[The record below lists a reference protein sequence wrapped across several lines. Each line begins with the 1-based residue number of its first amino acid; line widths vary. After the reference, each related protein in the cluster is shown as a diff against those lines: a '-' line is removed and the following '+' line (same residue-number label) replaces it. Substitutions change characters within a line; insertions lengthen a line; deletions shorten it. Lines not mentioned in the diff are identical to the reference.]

1 MKKINYRDIVPT
13 DSFIGRY
20 LKWRENAETPV
31 VFDFWCAMRALSH
44 VVGDTYVDRPKRVV
58 NLHCLPVLIDDDASL
73 RRGDAHNALRRVC
86 DQAYKAIEPFAA
98 FDSQRLR
105 KSFATNKSIQT
116 TLLYVYASRM
126 KRRVAWEE
134 ECDWSY
140 ADVLNAEL
148 NELRRSVSSQTKLS
162 LTPNAVNEFVKWYES
177 RITSKDSY
185 ERMFDAVADEHVLR
199 IAGLLAVNDVA
210 ELLPDSKLVYIGSKH
225 IDHAITLVRE
235 LRSNYVTLFQQRYS
249 SDKLELAVERIRNK
263 LLNMGDIPC
272 KRTTLYRSIQNY
284 VDRDTFALTLDIMHE
299 LGLVQKYVPSVRMS
313 KKVATYYVATE
324 LLADDEKVS
333 ELLNNV
339 R

>member
-1 MKKINYRDIVPT
+1 MKKINYRDIVPA

-20 LKWRENAETPV
+20 LAWRSNAETPV

-44 VVGDTYVDRPKRVV
+44 AVADVYVDRPKRAT
-58 NLHCLPVLIDDDASL
+58 NLHCLPVLIDDDDML
-73 RRGDAHNALRRVC
+73 RRRSAHAALQLVSNESF
-86 DQAYKAIEPFAA
+86 KAIEPYAYK
-98 FDSQRLR
+98 DTQQLR
-105 KSFATNKSIQT
+105 KTFATNKSMQT
-116 TLLYVYASRM
+116 SLLFVRASRI
-126 KRRVAWEE
+126 KQRVAWEAD
-134 ECDWSY
+134 CDYDY
-140 ADVLNAEL
+140 AGVLNAEL
-148 NELRRSVSSQTKLS
+148 NELRRSVSTKTSLE
-162 LTPNAVNEFVKWYES
+162 LTPNAIEVFVRWYNERTTS
-177 RITSKDSY
+177 RDTY

-199 IAGLLAVNDVA
+199 IAGLLKGNDVGA
-210 ELLPDSKLVYIGSKH
+210 TFICSEDIVN
-225 IDHAITLVRE
+225 AIALVRE

-284 VDRDTFALTLDIMHE
+284 VDRDTFALTLEVMHE
-299 LGLVQKYVPSVRMS
+299 LGLIQKYVPSVRMS

-339 R
+339 K